1 MELMNVTG
9 LIVTLIVMILLFLA
23 LREVNCWYWKINK
36 KIELQEKTNELLQK
50 LIDQNQK
57 KEVNPNKL
65 IESTE
70 QTSLNDPEVLNE
82 LINKL
87 NKKG

>member
-1 MELMNVTG
+1 MNVTG
-9 LIVTLIVMILLFLA
+9 LIVTLIVTILLYLA

-36 KIELQEKTNELLQK
+36 NIELQEKTNELLQK
-50 LIDQNQK
+50 LIDQNQR

-70 QTSLNDPEVLNE
+70 QTSLNDPEVLKE
-82 LINKL
+82 LMNKL
-87 NKKG
+87 NKKE

>member
-9 LIVTLIVMILLFLA
+9 LIVALIVSILLFFA
-23 LREVNCWYWKINK
+23 MREINCWYWKINK
-36 KIELQEKTNELLQK
+36 KIELQEKTNELLEK
-50 LIDQNQK
+50 LIDQNQR
-57 KEVNPNKL
+57 KESNPYKP

-70 QTSLNDPEVLNE
+70 QTSLNDPEVLKE

-87 NKKG
+87 NKKE